1 MGIDML
7 DIGFRVEKKFGL
19 KKFRP
24 LPPVS
29 PPLWTAGGLF
39 EQMWRGLQGEEPAWE
54 FSLIWEP
61 AKQAWELRRKA
72 DDYLRSF
79 HQGWRMF
86 MPHQMDRLIPMAGRA
101 EVWKYLSALFE
112 VDVTPLDLASTGDE
126 VPFPPHCQTTRQLLD
141 HFERAW
147 WDGRV
152 PRQDQWRPSAHPP
165 PADAQKWT
173 RETAWLAFAEM
184 LCACLG
190 LDDDKVTLEATLI
203 GDLGMS

>member
-29 PPLWTAGGLF
+29 PPLWTAGDLF

>member
-29 PPLWTAGGLF
+29 PPPWTAGGLF